1 MVHFCYLNKFF
12 KEFINNKFKKIMRFI
27 LSIVFVIVAT
37 YGFGPFCAY
46 MLGLSK
52 IGPVAGG
59 FFAKM

>member
-1 MVHFCYLNKFF
+1 MGFISYLA
-12 KEFINNKFKKIMRFI
+12 
-27 LSIVFVIVAT
+27 LSIVFVIAT
-37 YGFGPFCAY
+37 YGFGPLCAY